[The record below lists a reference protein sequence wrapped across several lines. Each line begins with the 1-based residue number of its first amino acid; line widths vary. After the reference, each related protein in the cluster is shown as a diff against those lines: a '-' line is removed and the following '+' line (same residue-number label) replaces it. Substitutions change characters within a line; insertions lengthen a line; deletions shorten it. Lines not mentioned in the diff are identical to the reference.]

1 MLDFGCGAGAREP
14 VLQSWPAELSGF
26 KGPSKVMS
34 EVLRCIKES
43 FRKNLKK
50 YFFREKNFDRKK
62 IFRKKKLEKNVL
74 SAGSL
79 AHFLNRLEDTCGRTV
94 LEVLFYQENRKN
106 ADSKGCFAPPK
117 IAA

>member
-50 YFFREKNFDRKK
+50 YFFREKISTEIFSEKK
-62 IFRKKKLEKNVL
+62 VEKKNM
-74 SAGSL
+74 
-79 AHFLNRLEDTCGRTV
+79 
-94 LEVLFYQENRKN
+94 
-106 ADSKGCFAPPK
+106 
-117 IAA
+117 

>member
-50 YFFREKNFDRKK
+50 YFFREKNFDRNF
-62 IFRKKKLEKNVL
+62 FRKKKLKKK
-74 SAGSL
+74 
-79 AHFLNRLEDTCGRTV
+79 TC
-94 LEVLFYQENRKN
+94 NIKN
-106 ADSKGCFAPPK
+106 ANGRWAGDLFWKPQDTGGAT
-117 IAA
+117 